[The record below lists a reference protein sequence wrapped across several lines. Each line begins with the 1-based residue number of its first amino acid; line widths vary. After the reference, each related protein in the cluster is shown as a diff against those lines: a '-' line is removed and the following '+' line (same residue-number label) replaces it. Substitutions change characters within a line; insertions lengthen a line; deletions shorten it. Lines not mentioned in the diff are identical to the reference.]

1 MPIKSKKDYKR
12 YFKEIYGR
20 EASQI
25 ELKAFIECMQAIK
38 EIKDE

>member
-1 MPIKSKKDYKR
+1 MKIKSKKEFKE

-20 EASQI
+20 EPSAI

-38 EIKDE
+38 DKKEE